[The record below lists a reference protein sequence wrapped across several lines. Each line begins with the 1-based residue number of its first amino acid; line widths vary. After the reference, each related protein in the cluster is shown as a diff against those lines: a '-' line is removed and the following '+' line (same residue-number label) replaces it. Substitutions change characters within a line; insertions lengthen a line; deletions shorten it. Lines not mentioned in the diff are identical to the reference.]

1 MAEPQADQSKT
12 FEFSDEDIARILM
25 EDSLFKDNSA
35 KDYARP
41 STICLEKL
49 LERETKLYLH
59 GVTLSDYLRV
69 KRIPRGLRIVKSPF
83 IGKDNVSFC
92 DKWCEILNKCAFDLM
107 ALTVQEISAQLVNI
121 RKETDEVKIQLSVE
135 YPDKEQLDSALL
147 ECNQRIAELKKEII
161 ASKKIKFNRDA
172 ADYANNRVYQW
183 RSQRRNHSLPQLPFR
198 GARKP
203 SQYDDN
209 RYSSAQSSSSLD
221 RDSDSSYR
229 SQSQRFLEGGGQ
241 FNISRQ
247 RKNAGGAKRVPVRSQ
262 YVTRRTIQK

>member
-1 MAEPQADQSKT
+1 M
-12 FEFSDEDIARILM
+12 
-25 EDSLFKDNSA
+25 
-35 KDYARP
+35 
-41 STICLEKL
+41 
-49 LERETKLYLH
+49 
-59 GVTLSDYLRV
+59 
-69 KRIPRGLRIVKSPF
+69 
-83 IGKDNVSFC
+83 
-92 DKWCEILNKCAFDLM
+92 
-107 ALTVQEISAQLVNI
+107 NI

-161 ASKKIKFNRDA
+161 ASKKSKFNRDA

-183 RSQRRNHSLPQLPFR
+183 RSQRKHHSLPQLPFR

-203 SQYDDN
+203 LQYDDN

-221 RDSDSSYR
+221 RDSDSSYL

-262 YVTRRTIQK
+262 YVTRRTIQKWLMSSIYRAKWSLMTV

>member
-25 EDSLFKDNSA
+25 EDSLFNDNSA

-41 STICLEKL
+41 STKCLEKL

-69 KRIPRGLRIVKSPF
+69 KRIPRGLRIVKSPI

-161 ASKKIKFNRDA
+161 ASKKSKFNRDA
-172 ADYANNRVYQW
+172 TDYANNRVYQW
-183 RSQRRNHSLPQLPFR
+183 RSQRRHHSLPQLPFR

-203 SQYDDN
+203 LQYDDN

-221 RDSDSSYR
+221 RDSDSSYL

-262 YVTRRTIQK
+262 YVTRRTTQK